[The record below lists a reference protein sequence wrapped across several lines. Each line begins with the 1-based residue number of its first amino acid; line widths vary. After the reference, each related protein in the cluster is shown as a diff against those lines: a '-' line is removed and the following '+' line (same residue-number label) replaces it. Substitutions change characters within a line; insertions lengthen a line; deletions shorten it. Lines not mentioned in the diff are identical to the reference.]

1 MEGNITALNTS
12 VNSTEPIQDADLM
25 SDLVAENRT
34 QIPAKTWTTLESLIE
49 SAIEDESYRQSG
61 YCPPGE
67 CPWQVE
73 THMNIP
79 TT

>member
-34 QIPAKTWTTLESLIE
+34 QIPAKAWTTLESLIDSE
-49 SAIEDESYRQSG
+49 IEDESYRQSG
-61 YCPPGE
+61 YIVHQENVHGR
-67 CPWQVE
+67 
-73 THMNIP
+73 
-79 TT
+79 